1 MKDNTHWANRL
12 HWRLALGSII
22 PFILVLAWWYGVKKG
37 TAVVPSFSEVWDVLS
52 HPFREP
58 PDLST
63 RSLAFSTFITLLRLT
78 IGFGLGVITAVPLG
92 YLAAKSPV
100 WRRVLDPVIQMAKP
114 INPIILLPIA
124 TVLFGLTS
132 LGTILYG
139 ELQAWRHD
147 ILDQVQVAMVLI
159 LWWGTFFPVYISTFD
174 ATVTIKRSYIE
185 TLVLMEASKWH
196 IFRYVELPS
205 VLPQVL
211 SGMRIAL
218 GVTWLVL
225 IAAEIFPGTR
235 AGLGYMLCTACKTSD
250 YQYTF
255 SALIIIAIVGLVT
268 DRLLQW
274 LEKRTSHWKA
284 LER

>member
-1 MKDNTHWANRL
+1 MKNHTHWADRL
-12 HWRLALGSII
+12 PWRLAISLVL
-22 PFILVLAWWYGVKKG
+22 PCVLVLAWWFGIKKG

-58 PDLST
+58 PDLSS
-63 RSLAFSTFITLLRLT
+63 RSLAFSTFITLVRLS

-92 YLAAKSPV
+92 YLSAKSPV
-100 WRRVLDPVIQMAKP
+100 IRRLLDPFIQMAKP

-124 TVLFGLTS
+124 TVVFGLSSFATV
-132 LGTILYG
+132 LYG
-139 ELQAWRHD
+139 ELHAWQHD
-147 ILDQVQVAMVLI
+147 VLDQIQIAMVLI
-159 LWWGTFFPVYISTFD
+159 LWWGAFFPVYISTFD
-174 ATVTIKRSYIE
+174 ATATIKRAFIE
-185 TLVLMEASKWH
+185 TMLLMNATKWH
-196 IFRYVELPS
+196 IFRYVELPYI
-205 VLPQVL
+205 LPQVL

-255 SALIIIAIVGLVT
+255 SALIIIATIGLIT
-268 DRLLQW
+268 DRGFQSI
-274 LEKRTSHWKA
+274 EKRLSHWKA
-284 LER
+284 MER